1 MSALLQVEGVSKI
14 FDGLV
19 AVSNATFDVREGAI
33 TALIGPNGAG
43 KSTMLNMISG
53 ALPVSMG
60 KITFDNR
67 KITNKPPHKIAGYGV
82 ARTFQNVELFS
93 NMSALENVMIGRH
106 LRGRCGML
114 AASTRLWHLRREELK
129 IEADARVFLNRVG
142 LGDEAD
148 EPAGDLPFGKQRLLE
163 IARAIAVE
171 PKLLLLDEAA
181 SGLSTREKKEL
192 VKLIYSLRSD
202 GITIFMVD
210 HDMDLVM
217 DISEHVIVLDHGEKI
232 AEGTPQQVQKNEKVI
247 AAYLGE
253 EVADA

>member
-19 AVSNATFDVREGAI
+19 AVNNATFDVNEGMI

-60 KITFDNR
+60 KITYNNR
-67 KITNKPPHKIAGYGV
+67 KITNKPPYKIAGYGI
-82 ARTFQNVELFS
+82 ARTFQNVELFG

-106 LRGRCGML
+106 LRGKCGML
-114 AASTRLWHLRREELK
+114 AAATRLWHLRKEELK
-129 IEADARVFLNRVG
+129 IEADAREFLARVG
-142 LGDEAD
+142 LSEVAD

-232 AEGTPQQVQKNEKVI
+232 AEGTPQQVQKNDKVI

-253 EVADA
+253 EIADA

>member
-19 AVSNATFDVREGAI
+19 AVNNATFDVQEGTI

-53 ALPVSMG
+53 ALPVSIG
-60 KITFDNR
+60 KITFNKR

-82 ARTFQNVELFS
+82 SRTFQNVELFS

-114 AASTRLWHLRREELK
+114 AAATRLWHLRREELK
-129 IEADARVFLNRVG
+129 IEADAHEFLNRVG
-142 LGDEAD
+142 LGDMAD

-181 SGLSTREKKEL
+181 SGLSTREKKDL

-232 AEGTPQQVQKNEKVI
+232 AEGTPQQVQKNDKVI

-253 EVADA
+253 EVEDA

>member
-1 MSALLQVEGVSKI
+1 
-14 FDGLV
+14 
-19 AVSNATFDVREGAI
+19 
-33 TALIGPNGAG
+33 
-43 KSTMLNMISG
+43 
-53 ALPVSMG
+53 
-60 KITFDNR
+60 
-67 KITNKPPHKIAGYGV
+67 
-82 ARTFQNVELFS
+82 
-93 NMSALENVMIGRH
+93 
-106 LRGRCGML
+106 
-114 AASTRLWHLRREELK
+114 LWHLRREELK